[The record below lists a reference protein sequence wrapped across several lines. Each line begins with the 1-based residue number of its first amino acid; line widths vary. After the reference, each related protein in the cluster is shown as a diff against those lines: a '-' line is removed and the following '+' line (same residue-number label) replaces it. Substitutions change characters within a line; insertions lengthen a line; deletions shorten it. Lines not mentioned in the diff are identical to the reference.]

1 MALGQPGIQPCP
13 HRAQGS
19 DFDAKASLL
28 DSAGKV
34 GGPSRGNPRLPV
46 HGRAELCQIN
56 GAGLGSNYGTGIT
69 VIGLS
74 IG

>member
-1 MALGQPGIQPCP
+1 MAFGQPGIQPCAP
-13 HRAQGS
+13 CAQGS
-19 DFDAKASLL
+19 DFDAKARLL
-28 DSAGKV
+28 DCAGKV
-34 GGPSRGNPRLPV
+34 GGPSRRKPQLPV

-56 GAGLGSNYGTGIT
+56 GAGLGCDYGTGIT